1 MIMIARTWRA
11 YGDHSPD
18 HAATGASARV
28 VCNENGDCWH
38 AKRDCAL
45 DPEFK
50 LSVHPENWNRQEGE
64 HEGKRLLERQ
74 TLERSLSEARLS
86 GV

>member
-50 LSVHPENWNRQEGE
+50 LSVHAENWT
-64 HEGKRLLERQ
+64 GKRASMKAKGYWRGKRWKDL
-74 TLERSLSEARLS
+74 
-86 GV
+86 